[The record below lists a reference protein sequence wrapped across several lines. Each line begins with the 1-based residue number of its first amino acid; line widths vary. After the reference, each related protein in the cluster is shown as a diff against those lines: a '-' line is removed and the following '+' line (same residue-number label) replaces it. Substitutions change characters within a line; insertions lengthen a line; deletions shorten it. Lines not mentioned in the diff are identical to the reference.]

1 MSDRTDRAAHGPAPL
16 VVVGDALLDRDLA
29 GTAER
34 LAPDAPVPVI
44 ADCVERLRPGGAALA
59 AHLAAL
65 DGRAV
70 TLITGLGDDPAA
82 LLLRRLLEPRV
93 RVVALPVTGPL
104 PEKTRLLAQHL
115 PVARVDR
122 GDGRA
127 AGATEEA
134 VAAIRS
140 AHAVLVSD
148 YGRGA
153 AEALRDVLAER
164 PPEVWDPHPR
174 GAVPVPGTR
183 LVTPAEK
190 EARLFAEGG
199 RGDDLRTVSR
209 GAAALVRAWRAA
221 AVVVTLGARGALL
234 SYGDNPLLFP
244 APTAHQGD
252 PCGAGDRFAA
262 TAAGRLAD
270 GALVEEAVADAVASA
285 TAFVAAGAAGA
296 IGLDPATDT
305 PARPAPG
312 HALDG
317 PHLPTGAEP
326 AVRAGDPIRA
336 GDGAGARDGAEPGV
350 RAGDPIRAG
359 HGAGAL
365 AEAEPEGR
373 AGERNRAGGGTGA
386 RGGGGFPDGVERGVR
401 VGDQGRDGDAAGVR
415 AGAGARAWDG
425 TGTRAVDGAGFA
437 DGTGLGARAGGRNRD
452 GAGGGRGGR
461 GGVLGAG
468 GAPGGYREAEDP
480 CGLAERVRAGG
491 GTVVAAGGCF
501 DLLHA
506 GHVGLLE
513 EARRLGD
520 CLVVCVN
527 SDSSVRR
534 RKGDGRPVNPLAD
547 RVRVL
552 KALACVDAVAVF
564 DEDTPEQLLARL
576 RPDVWVKGG
585 DYAGADLPE
594 AALLEEWGGQAVLL
608 PYLDGRSSTR
618 LAARAAAAVAAA
630 REGGRLR

>member
-1 MSDRTDRAAHGPAPL
+1 MSEKVSAPL

-29 GTAER
+29 GTADR
-34 LAPDAPVPVI
+34 LAPDAPVPVV

-59 AHLAAL
+59 AYLAAQ
-65 DGRAV
+65 DGRQV

-82 LLLRRLLEPRV
+82 RRLRRLLEPAV
-93 RVVALPVTGPL
+93 RVIALPVSGPL
-104 PEKTRLLAQHL
+104 PEKTRLLAQHR

-122 GDGRA
+122 GDGRT

-134 VAAIRS
+134 REAIRR

-153 AEALRDVLAER
+153 AEALRDTLAER

-174 GAVPVPGTR
+174 GAAPVPGTR

-190 EARLFAEGG
+190 EARGFTEGG
-199 RGDDLRTVSR
+199 TGEDLRTVSR
-209 GAAALVRAWRAA
+209 GAAALVRAWQAA

-244 APTAHQGD
+244 APTAHAGD

-262 TAAGRLAD
+262 TAAGLLAD
-270 GALVEEAVADAVASA
+270 GALVEEAVAGAVAAA
-285 TAFVAAGAAGA
+285 TEFVAAGAAGA
-296 IGLDPATDT
+296 IGLDTAD
-305 PARPAPG
+305 AVVEAAAPSADAG
-312 HALDG
+312 GTAG
-317 PHLPTGAEP
+317 
-326 AVRAGDPIRA
+326 RAGPGTAQRA
-336 GDGAGARDGAEPGV
+336 AGRAADGAGP
-350 RAGDPIRAG
+350 RA
-359 HGAGAL
+359 
-365 AEAEPEGR
+365 
-373 AGERNRAGGGTGA
+373 RNRGPRPAS
-386 RGGGGFPDGVERGVR
+386 P
-401 VGDQGRDGDAAGVR
+401 
-415 AGAGARAWDG
+415 AGAGS
-425 TGTRAVDGAGFA
+425 
-437 DGTGLGARAGGRNRD
+437 
-452 GAGGGRGGR
+452 
-461 GGVLGAG
+461 
-468 GAPGGYREAEDP
+468 EDP
-480 CGLAERVRAGG
+480 CALAGKVRAAG

-527 SDSSVRR
+527 SDTSVRR

-618 LAARAAAAVAAA
+618 LAARAAAARDAGDP
-630 REGGRLR
+630 R

>member
-1 MSDRTDRAAHGPAPL
+1 MSEKVNAPL

-29 GTAER
+29 GTADR

-44 ADCVERLRPGGAALA
+44 ADCAERLRPGGAALA
-59 AHLAAL
+59 AYLAAQ
-65 DGRAV
+65 DGRPV

-82 LLLRRLLEPRV
+82 RRLRRLLEPAV
-93 RVVALPVTGPL
+93 RVIALPVTGPL
-104 PEKTRLLAQHL
+104 PEKTRLLAEHR

-134 VAAIRS
+134 REAIRS

-153 AEALRDVLAER
+153 AEALRDTLAER

-174 GAVPVPGTR
+174 GATPVPGTR

-190 EARLFAEGG
+190 EARQFAEGG
-199 RGDDLRTVSR
+199 AGEDLRTVSR
-209 GAAALVRAWRAA
+209 GAAALVRAWQAA

-244 APTAHQGD
+244 APTAHAGD

-262 TAAGRLAD
+262 TAAGHLAD
-270 GALVEEAVADAVASA
+270 GALVEEAVARAVCAA
-285 TAFVAAGAAGA
+285 TEFVATGAAGA
-296 IGLDPATDT
+296 LGLAAAEAAAPA
-305 PARPAPG
+305 
-312 HALDG
+312 HAD
-317 PHLPTGAEP
+317 
-326 AVRAGDPIRA
+326 AGDAAPRVRGRA
-336 GDGAGARDGAEPGV
+336 PR
-350 RAGDPIRAG
+350 R
-359 HGAGAL
+359 L
-365 AEAEPEGR
+365 APR
-373 AGERNRAGGGTGA
+373 AGE
-386 RGGGGFPDGVERGVR
+386 
-401 VGDQGRDGDAAGVR
+401 
-415 AGAGARAWDG
+415 
-425 TGTRAVDGAGFA
+425 
-437 DGTGLGARAGGRNRD
+437 
-452 GAGGGRGGR
+452 
-461 GGVLGAG
+461 
-468 GAPGGYREAEDP
+468 EDP
-480 CGLAERVRAGG
+480 CALAGKVRAAG

-527 SDSSVRR
+527 SDTSVRR

-630 REGGRLR
+630 RDAGGPR